1 MTKLRYVLLI
11 VMLFPL
17 QSCAL
22 YYSAAPIEASVVDA
36 ESGKP
41 LEGVIVTA
49 NWQLKG
55 GMEGGNDFG
64 QMMVMEAVTD
74 KNGRFYF
81 PAWGPKRNV
90 SDGHIKSD
98 GPQLLLFKS
107 GYRYVVLS
115 NKTSVTDRPGP
126 FLKSDWDGKM
136 IKLEKFNGSM
146 GDYAKHV
153 YDLSKE
159 MDRMLDFAHGD
170 KECEWKNVPRMLV
183 ELNRK
188 GAYFENQPLKPDP
201 WHHIMRIEDIP
212 VKAQC
217 GSPKEFLR
225 SYQS

>member
-1 MTKLRYVLLI
+1 MTRLRCILLI

-55 GMEGGNDFG
+55 GLEGGNEVG
-64 QMMVMEAVTD
+64 QMIVMETVTD

-81 PAWGPKRNV
+81 PAWGPKRNI

-98 GPQLLLFKS
+98 GPRLLFFKS
-107 GYRYVVLS
+107 NYRYVVLF
-115 NKTSVTDRPGP
+115 NKISVTDRPGP

-136 IKLEKFNGSM
+136 IKLEKFKG
-146 GDYAKHV
+146 GAGEYAKHLEF
-153 YDLSKE
+153 LSSNLYSLLGSE
-159 MDRMLDFAHGD
+159 ACD
-170 KECEWKNVPRMLV
+170 WKQVPRMLLALS
-183 ELNRK
+183 EQSRDFRK
-188 GAYFENQPLKPDP
+188 QG
-201 WHHIMRIEDIP
+201 IEALYDVYLYLPISE
-212 VKAQC
+212 KKC
-217 GSPKEFLR
+217 GSAKAFFEGYRP
-225 SYQS
+225 